1 MDMNKKGFM
10 MAAMAIVLGLCCA
23 CSKKSNKDANEIA
36 EKDSV
41 EVLIASDSLEALY
54 ELADSIAEEDETLS
68 GGGGLNDIRFAN
80 FKTNK
85 DWLDNEYI
93 RTLRRY
99 LDDYTAG
106 KVENAELEPY
116 KEGLKSKF
124 VIYNTEPFIMGGLFI
139 RVIFLDMPDK
149 VFAGWVYSLVD
160 EAKQTVTGYEFRAL
174 HLETEESGLTKEE
187 ILQGVKETPDLKLW

>member
-1 MDMNKKGFM
+1 MKWMKLLP
-10 MAAMAIVLGLCCA
+10 IVAVVLCCIYIFVQ
-23 CSKKSNKDANEIA
+23 SKAIDVNASDDPVRTETESDLLASSSDTEDNVVELEEQAGD
-36 EKDSV
+36 DSV
-41 EVLIASDSLEALY
+41 SVQGS
-54 ELADSIAEEDETLS
+54 
-68 GGGGLNDIRFAN
+68 LNDIRFAN

-116 KEGLKSKF
+116 KKGLKSKF
-124 VIYNTEPFIMGGLFI
+124 VIYDTEPFIAGGLLV

-149 VFAGWVYSLVD
+149 VFAGTVYSFVD
-160 EAKQTVTGYEFRAL
+160 EDTKTVTGYEFRGL
-174 HLETEESGLTKEE
+174 YLETEESGLTKEE
-187 ILQGVKETPDLKLW
+187 ILQGVRETPDLKLW

>member
-23 CSKKSNKDANEIA
+23 CNNKPNKDANEIA

-41 EVLIASDSLEALY
+41 EVLTASDSLEALY

-106 KVENAELEPY
+106 KVENEELEPY